1 MRTEREGSIVSLPLG
16 FKALLC
22 STLCAVTL
30 LSGCATNSMTGRTQM
45 TLVSDEQVSQQSLS
59 YYSAMVGDYRKKE
72 KVVEKGPVKDRITQ
86 ITNRLIAQAVLYR
99 PAAAQWDW
107 RVTVI
112 DDPETVNAFCMPG
125 GLMAIYTGF
134 IEKLDATDD
143 EIAQVMGHE
152 IGHAL
157 AGHGAE
163 KMSMQM
169 TTNLAVL
176 VIAAA
181 TAQNAQDMQNRHAAM
196 TVGALAFVNRPN
208 DRLTEHEADR
218 IGIELAARAG
228 YDPAAAVTLWEK
240 MGKLSGNRPASFLS
254 THPSSDQRARTLAD
268 MQEPMRKLQITALAP
283 TSAEGSGHPHDWLH
297 APKDTRPVIDAS
309 RAIALYSPQWEAF
322 ANGRLELQGN
332 NVPGFMLKQRR
343 LREFHQQQ
351 QWRDLASAVMDV
363 DHKLDLSY
371 HYLSFAAK
379 GLGHE
384 AASLHYMERARQLS
398 ENKDTSCTG
407 SFVISCLDK
416 QSP

>member
-1 MRTEREGSIVSLPLG
+1 MSSTLG
-16 FKALLC
+16 FKALLGAA
-22 STLCAVTL
+22 LCAVVL

-45 TLVSDEQVSQQSLS
+45 TLVSDEQVSRQSLS

-72 KVVEKGPVKDRITQ
+72 KLIEQGPVKDRITQ

-134 IEKLDATDD
+134 IEKLNATDD

-254 THPSSDQRARTLAD
+254 THPSSDQRAKTLAE
-268 MQEPMRKLQITALAP
+268 MQEPMRKLQTTALAP
-283 TSAEGSGHPHDWLH
+283 PSEGGSGRSATAGHPHDWLH
-297 APKDTRPVIDAS
+297 APKETRPVIDAS
-309 RAIALYSPQWEAF
+309 RAIALYSPKWEDF
-322 ANGRLELQGN
+322 ANGRLELHGN
-332 NVPGFMLKQRR
+332 NVPGFVLKQGK
-343 LREFHQQQ
+343 LREFHKQQ

-363 DHKLDLSY
+363 DHKLDISY
-371 HYLSFAAK
+371 QYLSFAAK
-379 GLGHE
+379 GMGHE
-384 AASLHYMERARQLS
+384 AASLHYLERARQLS
-398 ENKDTSCTG
+398 ENKETSCTG
-407 SFVISCLDK
+407 SFVISCINS

>member
-1 MRTEREGSIVSLPLG
+1 MSSSPAG

-22 STLCAVTL
+22 AALCAVTL

-45 TLVSDEQVSQQSLS
+45 TLVSDEQVSRQSLS

-72 KVVEKGPVKDRITQ
+72 KVIEQGPVKERITQ

-112 DDPETVNAFCMPG
+112 DDPQIVNAFCMPG

-181 TAQNAQDMQNRHAAM
+181 TAQNAQDMQNRHARRRD
-196 TVGALAFVNRPN
+196 G
-208 DRLTEHEADR
+208 
-218 IGIELAARAG
+218 G
-228 YDPAAAVTLWEK
+228 
-240 MGKLSGNRPASFLS
+240 
-254 THPSSDQRARTLAD
+254 LAD
-268 MQEPMRKLQITALAP
+268 EAP
-283 TSAEGSGHPHDWLH
+283 G
-297 APKDTRPVIDAS
+297 V
-309 RAIALYSPQWEAF
+309 
-322 ANGRLELQGN
+322 
-332 NVPGFMLKQRR
+332 
-343 LREFHQQQ
+343 
-351 QWRDLASAVMDV
+351 
-363 DHKLDLSY
+363 
-371 HYLSFAAK
+371 
-379 GLGHE
+379 
-384 AASLHYMERARQLS
+384 
-398 ENKDTSCTG
+398 TG
-407 SFVISCLDK
+407 G
-416 QSP
+416 